1 MTRAVTAEAGTQD
14 RGRILR
20 RNLAGPAA
28 RARWRRG
35 LRVALLLAPAL
46 LIVGG
51 LFGTGLAL
59 GVLTSLGYQ
68 PYLDGWSWTTANYTG
83 LLSDP
88 AVRASLVLT
97 IRTAVL
103 ATVGCAGGGLA
114 LAILVQ
120 STRRGRRLLTGLL
133 QVGLPVPHLVAAL
146 AMSLLLAQSGLLSRL
161 THAAGLTGA
170 PADFPA
176 LTQDG
181 FGWATLAEYV
191 WKETPFVA
199 LVVLSAVARGV
210 TPLQDVAA
218 TLGARPWQRFRHVVL
233 PLVTP
238 ALAAASVIV
247 FAFTFGSY
255 EVPAVLGRPY
265 PAALSVVAYQRFT
278 DADLTARPQAFAIGV
293 VLAVVVAAAV
303 VASVRVVDR
312 LAGRVVLP
320 R

>member
-1 MTRAVTAEAGTQD
+1 MR
-14 RGRILR
+14 L
-20 RNLAGPAA
+20 PA
-28 RARWRRG
+28 RPRRRG
-35 LRVALLLAPAL
+35 LGVALLLAPAL
-46 LIVGG
+46 LIVVG
-51 LFGTGLAL
+51 LFGAGLVL

-68 PYLDGWSWTTANYTG
+68 PYLDGWSWTTANYTH
-83 LLSDP
+83 LLHDP

-97 IRTAVL
+97 VRTAVL
-103 ATVGCAGGGLA
+103 ATVGCAAGGLVIA
-114 LAILVQ
+114 MLVQ
-120 STRRGRRLLTGLL
+120 STRHGRRVLTGLL
-133 QVGLPVPHLVAAL
+133 QVGLPVPHLVGAL

-181 FGWATLAEYV
+181 FGWAILAEYM
-191 WKETPFVA
+191 WKESPFVA
-199 LVVLSAVARGV
+199 LVVLSALARGV
-210 TPLQDVAA
+210 APLPDVAA
-218 TLGARPWQRFRHVVL
+218 TLGAGPWQRFRYVVL

-278 DADLTARPQAFAIGV
+278 DADLSTRPQAFAIGV
-293 VLAVVVAAAV
+293 VIAVVVALLVAASLRLV
-303 VASVRVVDR
+303 ER
-312 LAGRVVLP
+312 LAGRIVVS